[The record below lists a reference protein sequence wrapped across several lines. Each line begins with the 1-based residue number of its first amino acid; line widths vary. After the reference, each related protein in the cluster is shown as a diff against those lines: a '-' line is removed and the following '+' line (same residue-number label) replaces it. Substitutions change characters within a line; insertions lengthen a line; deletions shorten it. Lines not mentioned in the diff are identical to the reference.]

1 MPMVSKVTATDRG
14 SVSGMAGAGHDR
26 GLSGGRGSRRWV
38 SVLLRAV
45 TAGAVALG
53 AVLSVAPSAAAEEG
67 LDVES
72 QNRYVVEDAGVRATT
87 TLTIRNTS
95 PDQYLTDSV
104 LSFYWDEF
112 GIPVP
117 AGTQNVQ
124 ATSEGA
130 PLQVQIEPTEDP
142 STAIAVAS
150 FRPLN
155 YGQSQTIEW
164 RYTIPGAP
172 FRAADWTRVG
182 PGFATF
188 AAQGIGDPGS
198 VGVVVVMPASMTF
211 HSTGS
216 FAERREGD
224 AVTYTATENTDEY
237 GIWAAISARD
247 PERADER
254 AVEFGDS
261 TLQLVSLPGDV
272 AWTDFAAER
281 VTAGLPVL
289 EDIIGVP
296 WPGGMDKIRED
307 VSPHVLGHVWFDH
320 TADEIVVAEDLDEA
334 TLFHELTHAWLNPDR
349 LQERWLYEGL
359 TEVVAYRA
367 VEALGGT
374 SDPWPAPDR
383 AAPSALALNAWK
395 EPTGKPD
402 TAVDDYAYAAASN
415 AVGQMVG
422 GLDDDT
428 FTALV
433 VATYAGE
440 SAYELVG
447 SVEENTGRTDWQRF
461 LDLVETR
468 TGNADAAQVYR
479 TWVVDA
485 DQAALLDERAT
496 ARRAY
501 THVDAGD
508 GDWLPPLGLRSA
520 MTDWEFTGAGD
531 VVAGIG
537 TAPADA
543 AAVQEA
549 ADPVLLVAAL
559 GLAACGSDSES
570 PAAEE
575 SLPPVADGY
584 QHPTGADA
592 VVVEYAEV
600 GGFLPR
606 ELAFQQPPNVLVS
619 GDGQVVGPG
628 AQIAIYPGPLLPA
641 VQVQPITEAGIQA
654 VLAAADEAGLLRQVE
669 YEQPTNIADA
679 STATVTIN
687 VNGETY
693 VHEAYALGLSLPGE
707 PGGETTPERQAL
719 ADFIAD
725 LNDLA
730 GLVGTEQLGEQT
742 IYEPAE
748 YGIEAL
754 PVDDLSAYGSDGI
767 DPTVVDW
774 PAGASV
780 QLVDAST
787 CTVVTATEVGE
798 AFAAANQLTFFD
810 DGGTVYQVLVKPILP
825 GTTCG

>member
-14 SVSGMAGAGHDR
+14 SVSGMAGAGRDR

-45 TAGAVALG
+45 AAGAVALG

-130 PLQVQIEPTEDP
+130 PLQVRIEPTEDP

-155 YGQSQTIEW
+155 YGQSRTIEW

-188 AAQGIGDPGS
+188 AAQGVGDPGS
-198 VGVVVVMPASMTF
+198 VGVVVVVPASMTF

-237 GIWAAISARD
+237 GIWAAVSARD

-261 TLQLVSLPGDV
+261 TLQLVSLPGDM

-289 EDIIGVP
+289 EDIIGEP

-383 AAPSALALNAWK
+383 AAPSALALNAW
-395 EPTGKPD
+395 TG
-402 TAVDDYAYAAASN
+402 AHR
-415 AVGQMVG
+415 Q
-422 GLDDDT
+422 
-428 FTALV
+428 
-433 VATYAGE
+433 AGHRRRR
-440 SAYELVG
+440 LRLRG
-447 SVEENTGRTDWQRF
+447 SVQRRRPAGRRSRRRHVHRSGRGDLRGRERVRAGRLRGGEHGTHRLAAIPRPRGNPDGQR
-461 LDLVETR
+461 R
-468 TGNADAAQVYR
+468 
-479 TWVVDA
+479 
-485 DQAALLDERAT
+485 
-496 ARRAY
+496 RRA
-501 THVDAGD
+501 G
-508 GDWLPPLGLRSA
+508 LPHLGGRRRP
-520 MTDWEFTGAGD
+520 GR
-531 VVAGIG
+531 
-537 TAPADA
+537 APRRACHG
-543 AAVQEA
+543 
-549 ADPVLLVAAL
+549 PS
-559 GLAACGSDSES
+559 GLHRC
-570 PAAEE
+570 
-575 SLPPVADGY
+575 
-584 QHPTGADA
+584 
-592 VVVEYAEV
+592 
-600 GGFLPR
+600 
-606 ELAFQQPPNVLVS
+606 
-619 GDGQVVGPG
+619 
-628 AQIAIYPGPLLPA
+628 
-641 VQVQPITEAGIQA
+641 
-654 VLAAADEAGLLRQVE
+654 
-669 YEQPTNIADA
+669 
-679 STATVTIN
+679 
-687 VNGETY
+687 
-693 VHEAYALGLSLPGE
+693 
-707 PGGETTPERQAL
+707 
-719 ADFIAD
+719 
-725 LNDLA
+725 
-730 GLVGTEQLGEQT
+730 
-742 IYEPAE
+742 
-748 YGIEAL
+748 
-754 PVDDLSAYGSDGI
+754 
-767 DPTVVDW
+767 
-774 PAGASV
+774 
-780 QLVDAST
+780 
-787 CTVVTATEVGE
+787 
-798 AFAAANQLTFFD
+798 
-810 DGGTVYQVLVKPILP
+810 
-825 GTTCG
+825 

>member
-14 SVSGMAGAGHDR
+14 SVSGMAGAGRDR

-130 PLQVQIEPTEDP
+130 PLQVRIEPTEDP

-155 YGQSQTIEW
+155 YGQSRTIEW

-188 AAQGIGDPGS
+188 AAQGVGDPGS
-198 VGVVVVMPASMTF
+198 VGVVVVIPASMTF

-237 GIWAAISARD
+237 GIWAAVSARD

-261 TLQLVSLPGDV
+261 TLQLVSLPGDM

-485 DQAALLDERAT
+485 DQAALLAERAT

-501 THVDAGD
+501 TDVDAAD

-537 TAPADA
+537 TAPTDA

-549 ADPVLLVAAL
+549 ADAA
-559 GLAACGSDSES
+559 GLPEPDAVRGAY
-570 PAAEE
+570 EE
-575 SLPPVADGY
+575 A
-584 QHPTGADA
+584 ADA
-592 VVVEYAEV
+592 DAYASLASM
-600 GGFLPR
+600 LPR
-606 ELAFQQPPNVLVS
+606 AVA
-619 GDGQVVGPG
+619 VVGDVGDASRSAAVDRDPFSDLG
-628 AQIAIYPGPLLPA
+628 ELLLGVDP
-641 VQVQPITEAGIQA
+641 
-654 VLAAADEAGLLRQVE
+654 AAADARAALDVGDLDAATESADRVARGVGWATPAGIGVVVLVLALVAGAVLGGARLRSRRRSARSAAAAAAIVD
-669 YEQPTNIADA
+669 PADA
-679 STATVTIN
+679 LLEGTDSAEAVT
-687 VNGETY
+687 E
-693 VHEAYALGLSLPGE
+693 
-707 PGGETTPERQAL
+707 
-719 ADFIAD
+719 
-725 LNDLA
+725 
-730 GLVGTEQLGEQT
+730 VGDAEVAAGEQT
-742 IYEPAE
+742 PGQESADPE
-748 YGIEAL
+748 NG
-754 PVDDLSAYGSDGI
+754 LSGPLSLADR
-767 DPTVVDW
+767 P
-774 PAGASV
+774 
-780 QLVDAST
+780 
-787 CTVVTATEVGE
+787 
-798 AFAAANQLTFFD
+798 
-810 DGGTVYQVLVKPILP
+810 
-825 GTTCG
+825 

>member
-1 MPMVSKVTATDRG
+1 
-14 SVSGMAGAGHDR
+14 
-26 GLSGGRGSRRWV
+26 V
-38 SVLLRAV
+38 SVLVRAV
-45 TAGAVALG
+45 ATVAVALG
-53 AVLSVAPSAAAEEG
+53 AVLGVAPSAAAEEG
-67 LDVES
+67 LAVES

-130 PLQVQIEPTEDP
+130 SLQVRIEPTEDP
-142 STAIAVAS
+142 STAIAVAA

-155 YGQSQTIEW
+155 YGQSRTIEW
-164 RYTIPGAP
+164 SYTIPGAP

-188 AAQGIGDPGS
+188 AAQGVGDPGN
-198 VGVVVVMPASMTF
+198 VGVVVVVPATMTF
-211 HSTGS
+211 HGTGN

-237 GIWAAISARD
+237 GIWAAVSARD

-261 TLQLVSLPGDV
+261 ALRLLSLPGDT

-359 TEVVAYRA
+359 TEVVAHRA

-374 SDPWPAPDR
+374 SEPRPAPDR
-383 AAPSALALNAWK
+383 AAPSALALNAWN

-402 TAVDDYAYAAASN
+402 TAVEDYAYAAASN
-415 AVGQMVG
+415 AVGQLVG
-422 GLDDDT
+422 GLDDDM

-433 VATYAGE
+433 VAAYAGD

-447 SVEENTGRTDWQRF
+447 SVEQNRGRTDWQRF
-461 LDLVETR
+461 LDLVEVR

-485 DQAALLDERAT
+485 DQAALLDERGT

-501 THVDAGD
+501 TDVDAAD

-520 MTDWEFTGAGD
+520 MTDWEFAGAGD

-537 TAPADA
+537 SAPADA

-549 ADPVLLVAAL
+549 AEAAGLPEPDAVREAYEEAADAGAYAAL
-559 GLAACGSDSES
+559 GSM
-570 PAAEE
+570 
-575 SLPPVADGY
+575 
-584 QHPTGADA
+584 
-592 VVVEYAEV
+592 
-600 GGFLPR
+600 LPR
-606 ELAFQQPPNVLVS
+606 AVE
-619 GDGQVVGPG
+619 VVGDVG
-628 AQIAIYPGPLLPA
+628 DASRS
-641 VQVQPITEAGIQA
+641 
-654 VLAAADEAGLLRQVE
+654 AAADRDPFSDLGELLLGVD
-669 YEQPTNIADA
+669 TAAADA
-679 STATVTIN
+679 RAALDAGDLDAAAESADRASRGAGWATPAGIGVVVLVLALGAGTVLGGARLRRRRRAARSAAEAAATVD
-687 VNGETY
+687 
-693 VHEAYALGLSLPGE
+693 P
-707 PGGETTPERQAL
+707 
-719 ADFIAD
+719 AD
-725 LNDLA
+725 
-730 GLVGTEQLGEQT
+730 
-742 IYEPAE
+742 
-748 YGIEAL
+748 AL
-754 PVDDLSAYGSDGI
+754 PEGTDSAE
-767 DPTVVDW
+767 VV
-774 PAGASV
+774 
-780 QLVDAST
+780 
-787 CTVVTATEVGE
+787 TEVGDAE
-798 AFAAANQLTFFD
+798 AV
-810 DGGTVYQVLVKPILP
+810 GGRADSRAVERGP
-825 GTTCG
+825 GSHARQEQEPVR